1 MVRLIVLA
9 GLVIGIFSY
18 MPHLISNFMESNG
31 YSEPSS
37 SAYAANAK
45 ADGKQRK
52 PSSSPGRLRL
62 KADSRGHFLTRA
74 RVNGRSIRVLVDT
87 GASSV
92 VLSYK
97 DARKIGLN
105 PRSSDF
111 KIRVQT
117 ANGEGRAARAKL
129 RSVEM
134 GSIRENNIEAMI
146 APKGTL
152 QVSLL
157 GMTFLKKLERFELSG
172 NRLILE
178 N

>member
-9 GLVIGIFSY
+9 GLAIGIFSS
-18 MPHLISNFMESNG
+18 MPHLISNFMETNG
-31 YSEPSS
+31 YSDPSP
-37 SAYAANAK
+37 SAYSANTK
-45 ADGKQRK
+45 TDDKQRTS
-52 PSSSPGRLRL
+52 SSSPGHLRL

-74 RVNGRSIRVLVDT
+74 RVNGRPVRVLVDT

-92 VLSYK
+92 VLSYE

-105 PRSSDF
+105 PRPSEF
-111 KIRVQT
+111 TIRVQT
-117 ANGEGRAARAKL
+117 ANGEGRAARVKL

-134 GSIRENNIEAMI
+134 GSIRENNIDAMI

-152 QVSLL
+152 NVSLL
-157 GMTFLKKLERFELSG
+157 GMTFLKKLKRFELSG

>member
-1 MVRLIVLA
+1 MVRLIILA
-9 GLVIGIFSY
+9 GLAIGIFSY
-18 MPHLISNFMESNG
+18 LPHVISNFMETNG
-31 YSEPSS
+31 YSDPSPSAYSVNSKTDSKERKSS
-37 SAYAANAK
+37 S
-45 ADGKQRK
+45 
-52 PSSSPGRLRL
+52 GRLRL
-62 KADSRGHFLTRA
+62 KADNRGHFLTRA
-74 RVNGRSIRVLVDT
+74 RLNGRSVRVLVDT

-111 KIRVQT
+111 TIRVQT
-117 ANGEGRAARAKL
+117 ANGEGRAARVKL

-146 APKGTL
+146 APEGTL

>member
-1 MVRLIVLA
+1 MVRLIILA
-9 GLVIGIFSY
+9 GLAIGIFSY
-18 MPHLISNFMESNG
+18 MPHLVTNFMETNG
-31 YSEPSS
+31 YNDPGPST
-37 SAYAANAK
+37 YAVRTETNRDQA
-45 ADGKQRK
+45 RS
-52 PSSSPGRLRL
+52 SSSPGRLRL

-74 RVNGRSIRVLVDT
+74 RVNGRSVRVLVDT

-92 VLSYK
+92 VLSYE

-111 KIRVQT
+111 TIRVQT
-117 ANGEGRAARAKL
+117 ANGEGRAARVKL
-129 RSVEM
+129 RTIEL
-134 GSIRENNIEAMI
+134 GGIREDNIEAMI

-157 GMTFLKKLERFELSG
+157 GMTFLKKLKRFELSR